1 MEFWEFLIQREGDR
15 SWLPLESPDVEVL
28 EGRYRMV
35 ARTSRINQPIE
46 IRICH
51 IRLDEEPPRRRT
63 QKRNGRIND
72 DGLIVIFPFTWL
84 QPGVWELSCAGDL
97 MADMLGQGWRYGVQL
112 SVLRQESE
120 VADDWEPDAPASDFM
135 GSIGLMSVSDEEE
148 ADLETPVAPA
158 SLGESVVEPALSS
171 SAASPAADNT
181 LEEANP
187 FVFPDELGL
196 EPAQPEPVAAA
207 TDSHAVWQQ
216 AQDDSDAVMDALLE
230 DLDLELDPPVAA
242 ETTEEEPEEPIAA
255 PTLKPESLQ
264 LVLQQSSLVVQA
276 GRSLTL
282 QGTVEPVGELDSPY
296 LPPVALQITLRD
308 PQTASTVLEVRRS
321 LTSRLLPCPFSCQV
335 TLPENSA
342 SRLLIGDV
350 GLVTL
355 ATPTNEPTV
364 LVSAGFS
371 VTAALNDL
379 LEAIADD
386 FPSDLYPPLRE
397 DEQPVDLDLT
407 FLITQ
412 RAAAAPLVRPAG
424 EQILPPQLYQP
435 DPNRPR
441 SKGIELPL
449 EKPPELEPVLD
460 APPEETLEAS
470 EAAPEAPVLDD
481 LDAPET
487 LSHTLEEADVV
498 LQHLESSES
507 TDGESVIGETLP
519 DENLALSAEELA
531 FRALDLQNRFLSR
544 LNALAG
550 DRELSQF
557 LGNSPVPLSDESWDE
572 QEIVLDDELPPP
584 TLRNTLGFA
593 SAPPAPPI
601 QPDTLPDEEPL
612 PTPYLRVAPGELV
625 SGQRIE
631 VTVQLPPT
639 ASRLGVKLWM
649 QDLQSRALLDG
660 PRWVMNFLPNGHGNL
675 EAWTTLT
682 VPHGCLEVQ
691 FEAIAVELT
700 TQRESHKASVD
711 RPVVPPDLPTLSFDE
726 LEI

>member
-35 ARTSRINQPIE
+35 ARTSRVNQPVE

-51 IRLDEEPPRRRT
+51 IRLDEDPPRRRT

-112 SVLRQESE
+112 SVLPQESE
-120 VADDWEPDAPASDFM
+120 VADDWEPD
-135 GSIGLMSVSDEEE
+135 G
-148 ADLETPVAPA
+148 
-158 SLGESVVEPALSS
+158 
-171 SAASPAADNT
+171 PAAD
-181 LEEANP
+181 LDAVSLMSRHDSVHEDLDEAGAASAVESLPEPEPVLDSASSVEIDEPNP
-187 FVFPDELGL
+187 FVFPEQPVVEEPVEP
-196 EPAQPEPVAAA
+196 EPAVMA
-207 TDSHAVWQQ
+207 TGSSEVWQK
-216 AQDDSDAVMDALLE
+216 AQDDSDAVIDSLLE
-230 DLDLELDPPVAA
+230 DLDLDLDTPVAA
-242 ETTEEEPEEPIAA
+242 EVETPENEEEFASGPA
-255 PTLKPESLQ
+255 LKPESVQ

-282 QGTVEPVGELDSPY
+282 QGTIEPVGELDTPY

-335 TLPENSA
+335 TLPENSD

-350 GLVTL
+350 ALVAL
-355 ATPTNEPTV
+355 ATPTDHPSV

-371 VTAALNDL
+371 VTASLNDL
-379 LEAIADD
+379 LEAVADD
-386 FPSDLYPPLRE
+386 FPADLYPPLRE
-397 DEQPVDLDLT
+397 DEQPVDLDIT
-407 FLITQ
+407 FLIAQ

-424 EQILPPQLYQP
+424 EQILPPQIYQP

-441 SKGIELPL
+441 TRGIELPMEKLL
-449 EKPPELEPVLD
+449 EPEPEIVLEVAPELAEASADTEDIALD
-460 APPEETLEAS
+460 APS
-470 EAAPEAPVLDD
+470 
-481 LDAPET
+481 APET
-487 LSHTLEEADVV
+487 PSHDLEEADGV
-498 LQHLESSES
+498 LQRLETSEA
-507 TDGESVIGETLP
+507 TDGPSVVGQALP
-519 DENLALSAEELA
+519 EENLALSAEELA
-531 FRALDLQNRFLSR
+531 FRALDLQSRFLSR
-544 LNALAG
+544 LSALAG

-557 LGNSPVPLSDESWDE
+557 LGNSSLPLSEEGWDE

-584 TLRNTLGFA
+584 TLRNTLGF
-593 SAPPAPPI
+593 SAPPSPPI
-601 QPDTLPDEEPL
+601 QPDALPEEEPL
-612 PTPYLRVAPGELV
+612 PTPQLRVTGGELV
-625 SGQRIE
+625 SGQRVE

-649 QDLQSRALLDG
+649 QDLQSRVLLDG